1 MFVVQHCI
9 DYEMYTVPSNQKVV
23 AQKERSSEFDLSSSY
38 SLPKGPDK
46 FDL

>member
-23 AQKERSSEFDLSSSY
+23 AQRKDPVSLIYLLPIHSPKDRMFDL
-38 SLPKGPDK
+38 
-46 FDL
+46 